1 MDEKK
6 FLTINCYKNIQ
17 NYIIIILQQIAWFQH
32 SVVIYRNFIKI
43 WYDLIIIKT
52 MLEKGEK

>member
-6 FLTINCYKNIQ
+6 FLTINCYKIIQ
-17 NYIIIILQQIAWFQH
+17 YIIIIILQQIAWFQH

-52 MLEKGEK
+52 MSEKGEK

>member
-6 FLTINCYKNIQ
+6 FLTINCYKIIQ
-17 NYIIIILQQIAWFQH
+17 YIIIIILQQNAWFQY